1 MSESDLEADPDSV
14 FLAEGSADRMKA
26 LEHEEELIDAWLNEI
41 YNAGATESSNA
52 LLDMAANGIPIAES
66 VRAKVGVRDLNKGP
80 DTLGIE
86 TIPKPALEVGVT
98 FSF

>member
-1 MSESDLEADPDSV
+1 MEGNYDSV
-14 FLAEGSADRMKA
+14 FLAKSEDDRRKD

-41 YNAGATESSNA
+41 YKAGATESSNA
-52 LLDMAANGIPIAES
+52 LFDMAANGIPIAES

-80 DTLGIE
+80 DTIDIE
-86 TIPKPALEVGVT
+86 TRPKPALEVGVT